1 VVFIFTGLACGTGR
15 KKAPVDTGAIGVDE
29 SPVFHR
35 EKHLLKPG
43 EKEEMALGLF

>member
-1 VVFIFTGLACGTGR
+1 LEWFLWFFSGLAFGTDR

-29 SPVFHR
+29 APVFHR

-43 EKEEMALGLF
+43 KRR